1 MAAAKVPPSDPSM
14 TDVPIRPPI
23 CPAIRP
29 ERAAEAVARHIETLI
44 LEGSLAPDEALL
56 PERDLA
62 QRLNVSRPTLRDGL
76 RMLQDR
82 GLLVGGKGR
91 GLRVAMLGQA
101 ALTDPLIALLADHP
115 EIEDDYLDFRD
126 VVESHAAGLAA
137 SRATEPDRDR
147 IAAALEAIEAAHAAA
162 LPEDEADADAA
173 LHQAI
178 YEASHNLVLLQI
190 MRALS
195 GSLRSNVA
203 RNRGRLFTLP
213 QMRDRLRDQH
223 RAIAAAILERDPPAA
238 RAAAHGHLA
247 YVRQASRDI
256 ATAAAQLE
264 TARRRQSG
272 GGLGQRRA

>member
-1 MAAAKVPPSDPSM
+1 M
-14 TDVPIRPPI
+14 TEFP
-23 CPAIRP
+23 IRP

-44 LEGSLAPDEALL
+44 LEGSLAPDEGLL

-76 RMLQDR
+76 KMLQDR
-82 GLLVGGKGR
+82 GLLVGEKGR
-91 GLRVAMLGQA
+91 GLRVAPLGQA
-101 ALTDPLIALLADHP
+101 AFTDPLIALLADHP
-115 EIEDDYLDFRD
+115 EVEDDYLDFRD

-137 SRATEPDRDR
+137 QRATELDRDR

-162 LPEDEADADAA
+162 TPADEAEADAA

-195 GSLRSNVA
+195 GNLRSNVA
-203 RNRGRLFTLP
+203 RNRGRMFTLP

-223 RAIAAAILERDPPAA
+223 RAIGAAILDRDPDAA
-238 RAAAHGHLA
+238 RAAAHDHLD

-256 ATAAAQLE
+256 AEAEAQLE

-272 GGLGQRRA
+272 GGLGQRRP

>member
-1 MAAAKVPPSDPSM
+1 M
-14 TDVPIRPPI
+14 TEFP
-23 CPAIRP
+23 IRP

-44 LEGSLAPDEALL
+44 LEGSLAPDEGLL

-76 RMLQDR
+76 KMLQDR
-82 GLLVGGKGR
+82 GLLVGEKGR
-91 GLRVAMLGQA
+91 GLRVAPLGQA
-101 ALTDPLIALLADHP
+101 AFTDPLIALLADHP
-115 EIEDDYLDFRD
+115 EVEDDYLDFRD

-137 SRATEPDRDR
+137 QRATELDRDR

-162 LPEDEADADAA
+162 TPADEAEADAA

-195 GSLRSNVA
+195 GHLRSNVA
-203 RNRGRLFTLP
+203 RNRGGCSPCRRCATGCATSTAP
-213 QMRDRLRDQH
+213 SGPRSSTATPMQ
-223 RAIAAAILERDPPAA
+223 P
-238 RAAAHGHLA
+238 AAAHDHLD

-256 ATAAAQLE
+256 AEAEAQLE

-272 GGLGQRRA
+272 GGLGQRRP